1 VLPAPPLFAR
11 ALWSQ
16 VAGLVA
22 AVAAAAVIAGQI
34 PAGSAYLLK
43 AVLVDVAVAV
53 AVLLSIGR
61 GHLFDRVGPAN
72 IVTTMRAALVAAAA
86 GLIGEPPTP
95 AVAHAAAVLAVA
107 ATFLDGLD
115 GWLARRTEMTSAF
128 GARFDM
134 EVDAF
139 LILILA
145 LLAWTLGKAG
155 AWIILA
161 GAMRYLFIA
170 AGRIWQWFSAPLPPS
185 MRRKA
190 ICVLQIVGL
199 SAVVSPTLPAPASI
213 IVAFLTLATLTWSF
227 AVDALWLRRQRCA

>member
-1 VLPAPPLFAR
+1 V
-11 ALWSQ
+11 LWSQ
-16 VAGLVA
+16 AAGLVA
-22 AVAAAAVIAGQI
+22 ATAAAALIAAQI
-34 PAGSAYLLK
+34 PAGGAYLLK
-43 AVLVDVAVAV
+43 ATLVDLAVGM

-61 GHLFDRVGPAN
+61 GYLFDRVGPAN
-72 IVTTMRAALVAAAA
+72 VVTTIRAALVASAA

-95 AVAHAAAVLAVA
+95 ALAHAAAALAA
-107 ATFLDGLD
+107 AVMLLDGVD
-115 GWLARRTEMTSAF
+115 GWLARRSRMTSDF

-145 LLAWTLGKAG
+145 VLAWTLGKAG

-161 GAMRYLFIA
+161 GAMRYLFVA
-170 AGRIWQWFSAPLPPS
+170 AGRVWRWFSAPLPPS

-199 SAVVSPTLPAPASI
+199 AAVVSPILSGSASL
-213 IVAFLTLATLTWSF
+213 IVGILTLATLTWSF